1 MARLIPAVLRHTIK
15 QQVVPKQETI
25 MITTKDTP
33 DNGNETTIAM

>member
-1 MARLIPAVLRHTIK
+1 MLRLMQAVLRTIK